1 MPGLSDEGR
10 AKVNLTLRV
19 NGRRVD
25 GYHDLE
31 SVVAFADCADRL
43 TLTPGPDLDL
53 KMSGPLAQA
62 CGETSDNLV
71 LKAARL
77 LAERVPDMKA
87 GSFTLDKVLPVAAGI
102 GGGSADAAAALR
114 LLAQLNGLAL
124 DDPRILEVARADRRR
139 RAGVRQL
146 ARLRHDRRRRNAGAA
161 QPAENALR
169 DGQSRRSRCDQRRV
183 QGARPA
189 QRRITGR
196 RHRRAAAATA
206 GPTRRHRSKNGSKR
220 SPPAPTIWKRPR
232 LRVQP
237 VIGEVICGAQ
247 RDQRRLAGADVRIG
261 RHLLCDLREHRRSR
275 PRGGEDPAR
284 SPRMVGAC
292 GNAELRFLRR
302 MGRAKRN
309 PSCLAQGFDGFRCAL
324 PILRARP
331 PRQRQRNAEAGD
343 EQPRALSQSLKQIRP
358 ARETGARRRSHHH
371 HDDIGQLSVVTDGFV
386 GWAKRRRAHHCQ
398 QDMRMDVGHG
408 ASAPLPTLRFAFDY

>member
-1 MPGLSDEGR
+1 MPVLSDEAR

-19 NGRRVD
+19 NGRRAD

-43 TLTPGPDLDL
+43 TLTPGSDLDL

-87 GSFTLDKVLPVAAGI
+87 GSFSLDKVLPVAAGI

-124 DDPRILEVARADRRR
+124 DDPRIIEVAQLTGADVPVCVNSRGCVMT
-139 RAGVRQL
+139 GVGETLQPLSLPKMPCVMVNPGVPVATSDVFKALGLRNGELLVGATDVLLQDRWPDEEASLEDWVEAL
-146 ARLRHDRRRRNAGAA
+146 AASSNDLEA
-161 QPAENALR
+161 PAH
-169 DGQSRRSRCDQRRV
+169 
-183 QGARPA
+183 ARPA
-189 QRRITGR
+189 RDRRG
-196 RHRRAAAATA
+196 HR
-206 GPTRRHRSKNGSKR
+206 
-220 SPPAPTIWKRPR
+220 
-232 LRVQP
+232 
-237 VIGEVICGAQ
+237 GAQ
-247 RDQRRLAGADVRIG
+247 RHQRRLAGADVRIG

-292 GNAELRFLRR
+292 GNAEL
-302 MGRAKRN
+302 
-309 PSCLAQGFDGFRCAL
+309 SD
-324 PILRARP
+324 
-331 PRQRQRNAEAGD
+331 
-343 EQPRALSQSLKQIRP
+343 
-358 ARETGARRRSHHH
+358 
-371 HDDIGQLSVVTDGFV
+371 FV
-386 GWAKRRRAHHCQ
+386 GWAKRSDTHHSSARVMWWAALRA
-398 QDMRMDVGHG
+398 
-408 ASAPLPTLRFAFDY
+408 LPTLRASSPAAAPAPAKYRGRR